1 MIAANLVLLGAIACS
16 FWLGWVA
23 RGQVTLRRRA
33 LPPATRH
40 QIERDRRANRP
51 ILTAILTAVPTAG
64 LDRSFIS
71 PARASFDDDEE
82 TR

>member
-1 MIAANLVLLGAIACS
+1 MIAASLVLLGAIACS

-23 RGQVTLRRRA
+23 RGQIALRRRA
-33 LPPATRH
+33 LPPATAR

-51 ILTAILTAVPTAG
+51 ILTTVPTAG

-71 PARASFDDDEE
+71 PARASFDDED